1 MDGIII
7 DNLTS
12 TLNTQNE
19 KLAKTWMPLT
29 QSLETFKGDDI

>member
-12 TLNTQNE
+12 TLNTWNE
-19 KLAKTWMPLT
+19 KLAKVWRPLT
-29 QSLETFKGDDI
+29 QSLEIFKGGDI

>member
-12 TLNTQNE
+12 TLNTRNE
-19 KLAKTWMPLT
+19 KLAKKWRPLT
-29 QSLETFKGDDI
+29 QSIETFKGGDI